1 MTTPTSTAS
10 LLLTLTSIT
19 DRLDVP
25 QLFPQ
30 AQPLEVELGSGD
42 GSFLVAWAQANPSRN
57 FLAVE
62 RLLGRLR
69 KTDRKARRL
78 GLANLRGLRIESAYL
93 LEYLLPPASVSALH
107 LYFPDPWPKR
117 KQQKHRLV
125 QARFPELVRRVL
137 APGGV
142 VYLRTDHVEYFA
154 QMQEVFAAATDFRA
168 VPTPAELA
176 AVTTD
181 FERQFNAQ
189 GIPTNRAAY
198 QPSA

>member
-168 VPTPAELA
+168 VTTPANLA

-198 QPSA
+198 QPGA